1 MEVLKLGLRLSDGVS
16 DILGLFKK
24 TTVQKII
31 FICPRNLTLL
41 TDVSFLKK
49 VKTAASEAGIAI
61 SFVCEQKF
69 VRDILNSQ
77 KLTTHTKVPKELE
90 DEPKKNLSNF
100 SDKIVAK
107 KNEATPS
114 RNIPV
119 KKEKSHPDFATQK
132 IQKSAGKPIRGK
144 VFFAFLAVIVVLVGV
159 WFFISPRAVIK
170 LKSKISVV
178 PIIQNIL
185 VQFPDA
191 NIPENNKTLPKID
204 GIFVQTEVSGT
215 EVFPATGRRYDLTNA
230 KGKVV
235 LFNETSK
242 PKIFVP
248 SRLQSPDGAIFRF
261 ANRVEVPPRTPE
273 GAGQLVVEIVADEYD
288 GEGKPIGGRGNIEA
302 GTELFFPG
310 LRDVSRELWYAR
322 ANRGPLVGGSTLTH
336 YFIGEDDFKKVKEIL
351 TETFRVRGIEQL
363 QTEIRNRSIR
373 EKNHYVLLD
382 DPRLLVMNLL
392 DAGFPEN
399 LMGQEVQ
406 TFEVSASLQ
415 MSGIVF
421 DQTEVAEFL
430 GGKLRSTQD
439 HRKKLISIDEN
450 SANYQVLDSEQL
462 NDDKWIKLSV
472 EMQGIETLDLDSES
486 PTAREWR
493 ENLKKEVIGKKKT
506 EVRSFI
512 SNYPEIEKVVDIRVS
527 PFWAENLPS
536 LTDQIEFEIQ
546 N

>member
-1 MEVLKLGLRLSDGVS
+1 MEVLKLGLRLSDGVN

-49 VKTAASEAGIAI
+49 VKMAASEAGIAI

-69 VRDILNSQ
+69 VRDILKSQ

-100 SDKIVAK
+100 SDKIQAK
-107 KNEATPS
+107 KNEKIPS
-114 RNIPV
+114 KNIPV
-119 KKEKSHPDFATQK
+119 KKEQSHPDFATQK
-132 IQKSAGKPIRGK
+132 IQKSGGKPIRGK
-144 VFFAFLAVIVVLVGV
+144 VFFAFLAVIVVLIGV

-178 PIIQNIL
+178 PITQNIL

-235 LFNETSK
+235 LFNETSR
-242 PKIFVP
+242 PKVFIP

-261 ANRVEVPPRTPE
+261 ANRVEVPPRTPD
-273 GAGQLVVEIVADEYD
+273 GAGQLVVEVVADEYD
-288 GEGKPIGGRGNIEA
+288 TEGKPIGDRGNIEA

-336 YFIGEDDFKKVKEIL
+336 YFIGENDFEKVKEVL

-363 QTEIRNRSIR
+363 QTEISNRSIR

-472 EMQGIETLDLDSES
+472 EMQGVETLDLDSES
-486 PTAREWR
+486 PTAQEWR
-493 ENLKKEVIGKKKT
+493 ENLKKEVIGKNKK

-512 SNYPEIEKVVDIRVS
+512 SNYPEIEKVLDIRVS